1 MVKFNTREFKIS
13 LSECP
18 RQNNPFAHLSVL
30 TEIPLKCPTFKLIFK
45 MMSKKKKKQILDFI
59 KQVFK
64 SVIMESYLVVRSVV
78 QKNTPLDFI
87 VLEVTNYVVSETG
100 QCKEKNDF
108 VI

>member
-45 MMSKKKKKQILDFI
+45 MMSKKKNKPDIRFYKAGL
-59 KQVFK
+59 
-64 SVIMESYLVVRSVV
+64 
-78 QKNTPLDFI
+78 
-87 VLEVTNYVVSETG
+87 
-100 QCKEKNDF
+100 
-108 VI
+108 